1 MLKRDEESQ
10 QPINQDVRRV
20 MASSTTRSEM
30 QAKRKHYGLIALLS
44 AGFILT
50 GFPTIMNGPILPTF
64 ISRWNLTDSQA
75 GLFFTVQFTS
85 SLAAVWITTGLTAWR
100 GYRPG
105 LVIGYILTGIGLALL
120 NSPTQGVALLATA
133 LYGMGYGLVVP
144 PTNLAGAEAGGA
156 GVVSLLNFA
165 WGIGAVACAPLVSVS
180 LRHHSLTRF
189 FWVLA
194 GVGFA
199 LAAAFVF
206 APLPEKHH
214 DNSTEAAKSR
224 ASVPSVGI
232 TTVTAALFF
241 LYVGSEAGIGGWA
254 AEHVKRLLGHATELT
269 TMTPLF
275 FYAGMMVGR
284 GVASLLLSRI
294 GSLRFVILAFSL
306 SILGIVTII
315 AAHSPHVAIAGFT
328 IAGLGCATIYPIY
341 ISWFSHWY
349 GPAARRLGGVVFSM
363 ASLGGSAL
371 PWLVG
376 FVSTKANS
384 LPIGFLVPLAGM
396 LVMAVL
402 VTVLRKRGLQM
413 L

>member
-1 MLKRDEESQ
+1 
-10 QPINQDVRRV
+10 
-20 MASSTTRSEM
+20 MASATTISDAE
-30 QAKRKHYGLIALLS
+30 AKRKRYGLIALLS

-75 GLFFTVQFTS
+75 GLVFTVQFTS

-120 NSPTQGVALLATA
+120 NSPTHGVALLATG

-144 PTNLAGAEAGGA
+144 PTNLSGAEAGGA

-180 LRHHSLTRF
+180 LRHHSLTTF
-189 FWVLA
+189 FWILA

-206 APLPEKHH
+206 APLPERHH
-214 DNSTEAAKSR
+214 NDAATSAKPSV
-224 ASVPSVGI
+224 SVPSVGI
-232 TTVTAALFF
+232 TTITAALFF

-254 AEHVKRLLGHATELT
+254 AEHVKRLLGHATGLT

-284 GVASLLLSRI
+284 GIASLLLSRI

-306 SILGIVTII
+306 SIAGTLTVIVTRNPNI
-315 AAHSPHVAIAGFT
+315 AIAGFT
-328 IAGLGCATIYPIY
+328 IAGLGCATIYPIF

-349 GPAARRLGGVVFSM
+349 GSAARRLGGVVFSM

-384 LPIGFLVPLAGM
+384 LPVGFLVPLTGI
-396 LVMAVL
+396 VIMAVF
-402 VTVLRKRGLQM
+402 VAILRKRGLEM

>member
-1 MLKRDEESQ
+1 
-10 QPINQDVRRV
+10 
-20 MASSTTRSEM
+20 MADSKTIPAME
-30 QAKRKHYGLIALLS
+30 AKRKHVGLVALLS

-50 GFPTIMNGPILPTF
+50 GFPTIIAGPILPTF
-64 ISRWNLTDSQA
+64 ISRWNLSDSQA
-75 GLFFTVQFTS
+75 GLFFTVQFAA

-105 LVIGYILTGIGLALL
+105 LVIGYVLTGAGLALL
-120 NSPTQGVALLATA
+120 NAPTHGIALLAVG

-165 WGIGAVACAPLVSVS
+165 WGIGAVACAPLLSVS
-180 LRHHSLTRF
+180 LRHHSLTLF
-189 FWVLA
+189 LSILA
-194 GVGFA
+194 AVAVA
-199 LAAAFVF
+199 LAVSFIFAA
-206 APLPEKHH
+206 LPERHRNGNAQSGGT
-214 DNSTEAAKSR
+214 DAGI
-224 ASVPSVGI
+224 PSVKI
-232 TTVTAALFF
+232 TAVVAAIFF

-254 AEHVKRLLGHATELT
+254 AEHAKRLEGHATALT
-269 TMTPLF
+269 TMSPLF
-275 FYAGMMVGR
+275 FYAGLMVGR
-284 GVASLLLSRI
+284 GLASLLLPRI
-294 GSLRFVILAFSL
+294 GSLRFIITAFSL
-306 SILGIVTII
+306 SVAGIVVII
-315 AAHSPHVAIAGFT
+315 AARSTNVAIAGFT

-349 GPAARRLGGVVFSM
+349 GAAARRLGGVVFSM

-384 LPIGFLVPLAGM
+384 LPIGFLVPLAGIFA
-396 LVMAVL
+396 MAVF

-413 L
+413 

>member
-1 MLKRDEESQ
+1 MAASATISATGTKPKR
-10 QPINQDVRRV
+10 
-20 MASSTTRSEM
+20 T
-30 QAKRKHYGLIALLS
+30 GLIALLS

-50 GFPTIMNGPILPTF
+50 GFPTIIAGPILPTF

-75 GLFFTVQFTS
+75 GLFFTVQFAS

-120 NSPTQGVALLATA
+120 NAPTHGVALLAVA

-156 GVVSLLNFA
+156 GTVSLLNFA
-165 WGIGAVACAPLVSVS
+165 WGIGAVACAPLLSVS
-180 LRHHSLTRF
+180 LRHHSLTTF
-189 FWVLA
+189 LWTLA
-194 GVGFA
+194 IVAFA
-199 LAAAFVF
+199 LAAGFLFVS
-206 APLPEKHH
+206 LPERNHA
-214 DNSTEAAKSR
+214 EAAGAAKTQ
-224 ASVPSVGI
+224 ANIPSVAM
-232 TTVTAALFF
+232 TAVVAALFF
-241 LYVGSEAGIGGWA
+241 LYVGSEAGLGGWA
-254 AEHVKRLLGHATELT
+254 AEQLKRLVGHTTELT

-275 FYAGMMVGR
+275 FYAGMMLGR
-284 GVASLLLSRI
+284 GIASALLSRI
-294 GSLRFVILAFSL
+294 GTLRFMVTALAL
-306 SILGIVTII
+306 AIVGTIVVIVT
-315 AAHSPHVAIAGFT
+315 HNPNVAIAGFT
-328 IAGLGCATIYPIY
+328 IAGLGCSTIYPIY

-363 ASLGGSAL
+363 ASLGGSAM

-384 LPIGFLVPLAGM
+384 LPIGFLVPLVGVF
-396 LVMAVL
+396 VMAAL
-402 VTVLRKRGLQM
+402 VALLRKRGFQM

>member
-1 MLKRDEESQ
+1 
-10 QPINQDVRRV
+10 
-20 MASSTTRSEM
+20 MATSATVSETE
-30 QAKRKHYGLIALLS
+30 AKRKHVGLIALLS

-50 GFPTIMNGPILPTF
+50 GFPTIIAGPILPTF

-75 GLFFTVQFTS
+75 GLFFTVQFAA

-105 LVIGYILTGIGLALL
+105 LVIGYVLTGVGLALL
-120 NSPTQGVALLATA
+120 NAPTRGTALLAVA

-156 GVVSLLNFA
+156 GTVSLLNFA
-165 WGIGAVACAPLVSVS
+165 WGIGAVACAPLVSIS
-180 LRHHSLTRF
+180 LRHHSLTTF
-189 FWVLA
+189 LWILA
-194 GVGFA
+194 AVAIALAVGFI
-199 LAAAFVF
+199 F
-206 APLPEKHH
+206 APLPGRHKDGETAQA
-214 DNSTEAAKSR
+214 NAAGS
-224 ASVPSVGI
+224 AGI
-232 TTVTAALFF
+232 PPVRITVVVAMIFF

-254 AEHVKRLLGHATELT
+254 AEHAKRLAGHATELT
-269 TMTPLF
+269 TMSPLF
-275 FYAGMMVGR
+275 FYAGLMVGR
-284 GVASLLLSRI
+284 GLASLLLPRI
-294 GSLRFVILAFSL
+294 GSLRFIIAAFSL
-306 SILGIVTII
+306 SIVGIGTII
-315 AAHSPHVAIAGFT
+315 AAPSMHLAIVGFT

-384 LPIGFLVPLAGM
+384 LPIGFLVPLAGIFAM
-396 LVMAVL
+396 VGF
-402 VTVLRKRGLQM
+402 VTLLRKRGLQM

>member
-1 MLKRDEESQ
+1 
-10 QPINQDVRRV
+10 
-20 MASSTTRSEM
+20 MASSTTISETE
-30 QAKRKHYGLIALLS
+30 AKRKHVGLIALLS

-50 GFPTIMNGPILPTF
+50 GFPTIIAGPILPTF

-75 GLFFTVQFTS
+75 GLFFTVQFAA

-105 LVIGYILTGIGLALL
+105 LVIGYVMTGIGLAML
-120 NSPTQGVALLATA
+120 NAPTHGIALFAVAF
-133 LYGMGYGLVVP
+133 YGMGYGLVVP

-165 WGIGAVACAPLVSVS
+165 WGIGAVACAPLLSVS
-180 LRHHSLTRF
+180 LRHHSLTTF
-189 FWVLA
+189 LWILA
-194 GVGFA
+194 AVAIALAVGFI
-199 LAAAFVF
+199 F
-206 APLPEKHH
+206 APLPERHKNGQDAQAHA
-214 DNSTEAAKSR
+214 TAGAGI
-224 ASVPSVGI
+224 PPVGI
-232 TTVTAALFF
+232 TAVVAAIFF

-254 AEHVKRLLGHATELT
+254 AEHAKRLAGHASALT
-269 TMTPLF
+269 TMSPLF
-275 FYAGMMVGR
+275 FYAGLMVGR
-284 GVASLLLSRI
+284 GLASLLLPRI
-294 GSLRFVILAFSL
+294 GSLRFIITAFSL
-306 SILGIVTII
+306 SIVGIGIII
-315 AAHSPHVAIAGFT
+315 AASSTNVAIAGFA

-384 LPIGFLVPLAGM
+384 LPIGFLVPLAGI

-402 VTVLRKRGLQM
+402 VTFLRRRGLQM

>member
-1 MLKRDEESQ
+1 MAVSATISATETKRRH
-10 QPINQDVRRV
+10 P
-20 MASSTTRSEM
+20 
-30 QAKRKHYGLIALLS
+30 GLIALLS

-50 GFPTIMNGPILPTF
+50 GFPTIIAGPILPTF

-75 GLFFTVQFTS
+75 GLFFTVQFAA

-105 LVIGYILTGIGLALL
+105 LVIGYVLTGVGLALL
-120 NSPTQGVALLATA
+120 NAPTHGIALLAVA
-133 LYGMGYGLVVP
+133 SYGMGYGLVVP

-165 WGIGAVACAPLVSVS
+165 WGIGAVACAPLLSVS
-180 LRHHSLTRF
+180 LRHHSLTMF
-189 FWVLA
+189 LWILA
-194 GVGFA
+194 IAGFA
-199 LAAAFVF
+199 LAAGFLF
-206 APLPEKHH
+206 APLPERQHSDSVNAEK
-214 DNSTEAAKSR
+214 NRPAIPPVNTTIAVAA
-224 ASVPSVGI
+224 I
-232 TTVTAALFF
+232 FF
-241 LYVGSEAGIGGWA
+241 LYVGSEAGLGGWA
-254 AEHVKRLLGHATELT
+254 AEQLKRLVGHTTALT

-275 FYAGMMVGR
+275 FYAGLMVGR
-284 GVASLLLSRI
+284 GLASLLLPRI
-294 GSLRFVILAFSL
+294 GSLRF
-306 SILGIVTII
+306 II
-315 AAHSPHVAIAGFT
+315 AALSLAIVGTVIVITTRDPRIAIAGFS
-328 IAGLGCATIYPIY
+328 IAGLGCSTIYPIY

-384 LPIGFLVPLAGM
+384 LPVGFLVPLAGV
-396 LVMAVL
+396 LVMAAL
-402 VTVLRKRGLQM
+402 VTLLRKRGLQM

>member
-1 MLKRDEESQ
+1 
-10 QPINQDVRRV
+10 
-20 MASSTTRSEM
+20 MAASATISAAET
-30 QAKRKHYGLIALLS
+30 KRKHRGLIALLS

-50 GFPTIMNGPILPTF
+50 GFPTIIAGPILPTF

-75 GLFFTVQFTS
+75 GLFFTVQFAA

-105 LVIGYILTGIGLALL
+105 LVIGYMLTGIGLAML
-120 NSPTQGVALLATA
+120 NAHTHGIALLAVA
-133 LYGMGYGLVVP
+133 FYGMGYGLVVP

-165 WGIGAVACAPLVSVS
+165 WGIGAVACAPLLSVS
-180 LRHHSLTRF
+180 LRHHSLTMF
-189 FWVLA
+189 LWILAIAGFVLA
-194 GVGFA
+194 AGF
-199 LAAAFVF
+199 LF
-206 APLPEKHH
+206 APLPERQHSDSADAEK
-214 DNSTEAAKSR
+214 NRAA
-224 ASVPSVGI
+224 VPPVN
-232 TTVTAALFF
+232 TTIAVAAIFF
-241 LYVGSEAGIGGWA
+241 LYVGSEAGLGGWA
-254 AEHVKRLLGHATELT
+254 AEQLKRLVGHTTALT

-275 FYAGMMVGR
+275 FYAGLMVGR
-284 GVASLLLSRI
+284 GLASLLLPRI
-294 GSLRFVILAFSL
+294 GSLRF
-306 SILGIVTII
+306 II
-315 AAHSPHVAIAGFT
+315 AALSLAIVGTVIVIVTRSPNVAIAGFT
-328 IAGLGCATIYPIY
+328 IAGLGCSTIYPIY

-384 LPIGFLVPLAGM
+384 LPVGFLVPLAGV
-396 LVMAVL
+396 LVMAAL
-402 VTVLRKRGLQM
+402 VTLLRKRGLQM

>member
-1 MLKRDEESQ
+1 
-10 QPINQDVRRV
+10 
-20 MASSTTRSEM
+20 MASSATASVTD
-30 QAKRKHYGLIALLS
+30 AKRKHVGLVALLS

-50 GFPTIMNGPILPTF
+50 GFPTIIAGPILPTF

-75 GLFFTVQFTS
+75 GLFFTVQFAA

-105 LVIGYILTGIGLALL
+105 LVIGYVLTGVGLALL
-120 NSPTQGVALLATA
+120 NAQTHGVALVAVA

-165 WGIGAVACAPLVSVS
+165 WGIGAVACAPLLSVS
-180 LRHHSLTRF
+180 LRHHSLTTF
-189 FWVLA
+189 LWTLA
-194 GVGFA
+194 AAAIA
-199 LAAAFVF
+199 LAVAFVF
-206 APLPEKHH
+206 AALPERHR
-214 DNSTEAAKSR
+214 DLSASAKS
-224 ASVPSVGI
+224 SSNSSIPSVRI
-232 TTVTAALFF
+232 TVIVAAIFF

-254 AEHVKRLLGHATELT
+254 AEDAKRLAGHATELT
-269 TMTPLF
+269 TMSPLF
-275 FYAGMMVGR
+275 FYAGLMVGR
-284 GVASLLLSRI
+284 GLASLLLPRV
-294 GSLRFVILAFSL
+294 GSFRFIVTAFVL
-306 SILGIVTII
+306 SILGIAVII
-315 AAHSPHVAIAGFT
+315 TARSTHVAIAGFA

-363 ASLGGSAL
+363 ASLGGSAM

-376 FVSTKANS
+376 FVSTRANS
-384 LPIGFLVPLAGM
+384 LPIGFLVPLAGI
-396 LVMAVL
+396 LVMAGCVA
-402 VTVLRKRGLQM
+402 VLRKRGLQM

>member
-1 MLKRDEESQ
+1 
-10 QPINQDVRRV
+10 
-20 MASSTTRSEM
+20 MASSETATATE
-30 QAKRKHYGLIALLS
+30 AKRKYVGLVALLS

-50 GFPTIMNGPILPTF
+50 GFPTIIAGPILPTF
-64 ISRWNLTDSQA
+64 ISRWNLSDSQA
-75 GLFFTVQFTS
+75 GLFFTVQFAA

-105 LVIGYILTGIGLALL
+105 LVIGYVLTAVGLALL
-120 NSPTQGVALLATA
+120 NAPTHGIALVAVAF
-133 LYGMGYGLVVP
+133 YGMGYGLVVP

-165 WGIGAVACAPLVSVS
+165 WGIGAVACAPLLSVS
-180 LRHHSLTRF
+180 LRHHSLTLF
-189 FWVLA
+189 LSILA
-194 GVGFA
+194 AVAIA
-199 LAAAFVF
+199 LAVGFVF
-206 APLPEKHH
+206 APLPERQNRGR
-214 DNSTEAAKSR
+214 DAQASAA
-224 ASVPSVGI
+224 AGPGIPSVKI
-232 TTVTAALFF
+232 TVVVAAIFF

-254 AEHVKRLLGHATELT
+254 AEHAKRLEGHATALT
-269 TMTPLF
+269 TMSPLF
-275 FYAGMMVGR
+275 FYAGLMVGR
-284 GVASLLLSRI
+284 GLASLLLPRI
-294 GSLRFVILAFSL
+294 GSLRFIIAAFSL
-306 SILGIVTII
+306 SIVGIAMII
-315 AAHSPHVAIAGFT
+315 TAHSTQAAMAGFT

-384 LPIGFLVPLAGM
+384 LPIGFLVPLAGILM
-396 LVMAVL
+396 MAVL
-402 VTVLRKRGLQM
+402 VTFLRKRGLQM

>member
-1 MLKRDEESQ
+1 MATSATVSATETKSKR
-10 QPINQDVRRV
+10 
-20 MASSTTRSEM
+20 T
-30 QAKRKHYGLIALLS
+30 GLIVLLS
-44 AGFILT
+44 LGFILT
-50 GFPTIMNGPILPTF
+50 GFPTIIAGPILPTF

-120 NSPTQGVALLATA
+120 NSPSHGVALLAVA
-133 LYGMGYGLVVP
+133 FYGMGYGLVVP
-144 PTNLAGAEAGGA
+144 PTNLCGAEAGGA
-156 GVVSLLNFA
+156 SVVSLLNFA

-180 LRHHSLTRF
+180 LRHHSLTTF
-189 FWVLA
+189 LWVLA
-194 GVGFA
+194 IVGFA
-199 LAAAFVF
+199 LAAGFMFVS
-206 APLPEKHH
+206 LPERQH
-214 DNSTEAAKSR
+214 DDSTEAAKGR
-224 ASVPSVGI
+224 ASIPPVA
-232 TTVTAALFF
+232 TTVVVAALFF

-284 GVASLLLSRI
+284 GFASMLLHRI
-294 GSLRFVILAFSL
+294 GSLKFMITAFTLAIVGTVIV
-306 SILGIVTII
+306 IVTR
-315 AAHSPHVAIAGFT
+315 SPNVAIAGFA

-341 ISWFSHWY
+341 ISWFSQWY

-384 LPIGFLVPLAGM
+384 LPVGFLVPLAGV
-396 LVMAVL
+396 LVMAAL
-402 VTVLRKRGLQM
+402 VTLLRKRGLQM

>member
-1 MLKRDEESQ
+1 
-10 QPINQDVRRV
+10 
-20 MASSTTRSEM
+20 MATSATVSATE
-30 QAKRKHYGLIALLS
+30 AKRKRTGLIALLS

-50 GFPTIMNGPILPTF
+50 GFPTIIAGPILPTF

-75 GLFFTVQFTS
+75 GLFFTVQFAA

-105 LVIGYILTGIGLALL
+105 LVIGYVLTGIGLALL
-120 NSPTQGVALLATA
+120 NAPTHGVALLAVA

-156 GVVSLLNFA
+156 GTVSLLNFA
-165 WGIGAVACAPLVSVS
+165 WGIGAVACAPMVSVS
-180 LRHHSLTRF
+180 LRHHSLTTF
-189 FWVLA
+189 LWVLA
-194 GVGFA
+194 IAGFA
-199 LAAAFVF
+199 LAAGFLF
-206 APLPEKHH
+206 APLPQRHH
-214 DNSTEAAKSR
+214 DDSAEAVKRGTSI
-224 ASVPSVGI
+224 PSVRI
-232 TTVTAALFF
+232 TVVVAAIFF
-241 LYVGSEAGIGGWA
+241 LYVGSEAGLGGWA
-254 AEHVKRLLGHATELT
+254 AEQLKRLVGHTTGLT

-275 FYAGMMVGR
+275 FYAGLMFGR
-284 GVASLLLSRI
+284 GFASLLLPRI
-294 GSLRFVILAFSL
+294 GSLRF
-306 SILGIVTII
+306 II
-315 AAHSPHVAIAGFT
+315 AALSLAIVGTVIVIVARSPNVAIAGFA
-328 IAGLGCATIYPIY
+328 IAGLGCSTIYPIY

-384 LPIGFLVPLAGM
+384 LPIGFLVPLAGIC
-396 LVMAVL
+396 VMAVL
-402 VTVLRKRGLQM
+402 VTLLRKRGLQM

>member
-1 MLKRDEESQ
+1 
-10 QPINQDVRRV
+10 
-20 MASSTTRSEM
+20 MAASATISTTETQR
-30 QAKRKHYGLIALLS
+30 RHRGLIALLS

-50 GFPTIMNGPILPTF
+50 GFPTIIAGPILPTF

-75 GLFFTVQFTS
+75 GLFFTVQFAA

-105 LVIGYILTGIGLALL
+105 LVIGYALTGVGLALL
-120 NSPTQGVALLATA
+120 NAPTHGIALLAVA
-133 LYGMGYGLVVP
+133 FYGMGYGLVVP

-165 WGIGAVACAPLVSVS
+165 WGIGAVACAPLLSIS
-180 LRHHSLTRF
+180 LRHHSLTMF
-189 FWVLA
+189 LWILA
-194 GVGFA
+194 IAGFA
-199 LAAAFVF
+199 LAAGFLFVPF
-206 APLPEKHH
+206 PERQHS
-214 DNSTEAAKSR
+214 DSTVETSR
-224 ASVPSVGI
+224 AAIPPVN
-232 TTVTAALFF
+232 TTIAVAAIFF
-241 LYVGSEAGIGGWA
+241 LYVGSEAGLGGWA
-254 AEHVKRLLGHATELT
+254 AEQLKRLVGHTTALT

-275 FYAGMMVGR
+275 FYAGLMVGR
-284 GVASLLLSRI
+284 GLASLLLPRI
-294 GSLRFVILAFSL
+294 GSLRF
-306 SILGIVTII
+306 II
-315 AAHSPHVAIAGFT
+315 AALSLAIVGTVIVIITRSPNVAIAGFT
-328 IAGLGCATIYPIY
+328 IAGLGCSTIYPIY

-384 LPIGFLVPLAGM
+384 LPVGFLVPLAGVF
-396 LVMAVL
+396 VMAAL
-402 VTVLRKRGLQM
+402 VTLLRKRGLQM

>member
-1 MLKRDEESQ
+1 
-10 QPINQDVRRV
+10 
-20 MASSTTRSEM
+20 MASSEALT
-30 QAKRKHYGLIALLS
+30 AKAKHKHVGLVALLS

-50 GFPTIMNGPILPTF
+50 GFPTIIAGPILPTF
-64 ISRWNLTDSQA
+64 ISRWNLSDSQA
-75 GLFFTVQFTS
+75 GLFFTVQFAA

-105 LVIGYILTGIGLALL
+105 LVIGYVLTGVGLALL
-120 NSPTQGVALLATA
+120 NAPTHGIALLAVG

-165 WGIGAVACAPLVSVS
+165 WGIGAVACAPLLSVS
-180 LRHHSLTRF
+180 LRHHSLTLF
-189 FWVLA
+189 LSILA
-194 GVGFA
+194 AVAVA
-199 LAAAFVF
+199 LAVSFIFAA
-206 APLPEKHH
+206 LPERH
-214 DNSTEAAKSR
+214 KS
-224 ASVPSVGI
+224 ADAQSGGTGTGIPSVKI
-232 TTVTAALFF
+232 TAVVAAIFF

-254 AEHVKRLLGHATELT
+254 AEHAKRLEGHATALT
-269 TMTPLF
+269 TMSPLF
-275 FYAGMMVGR
+275 FYAGLMVGR
-284 GVASLLLSRI
+284 GLASLLLPRI
-294 GSLRFVILAFSL
+294 GSLRFIIAAFSL
-306 SILGIVTII
+306 SIVGIAMII
-315 AAHSPHVAIAGFT
+315 AAHSTEIAMAGFT

-384 LPIGFLVPLAGM
+384 LPIGFLVPLAGI
-396 LVMAVL
+396 LLMAVL
-402 VTVLRKRGLQM
+402 VTFLRKRGLQM

>member
-1 MLKRDEESQ
+1 
-10 QPINQDVRRV
+10 
-20 MASSTTRSEM
+20 MASSEAVTGAE
-30 QAKRKHYGLIALLS
+30 AKHKHVGLVALLS

-50 GFPTIMNGPILPTF
+50 GFPTIIAGPILPTF
-64 ISRWNLTDSQA
+64 ISRWNLSDSQA
-75 GLFFTVQFTS
+75 GLFFTVQFAA

-105 LVIGYILTGIGLALL
+105 LVIGYVLTGVGLAML
-120 NSPTQGVALLATA
+120 NAPTHGIALLAVG

-165 WGIGAVACAPLVSVS
+165 WGVGAVACAPLLSVS
-180 LRHHSLTRF
+180 LRHHSLTLF
-189 FWVLA
+189 LSILA
-194 GVGFA
+194 AVAVA
-199 LAAAFVF
+199 LAVSFIFAA
-206 APLPEKHH
+206 LPERHKNG
-214 DNSTEAAKSR
+214 DAQSGGTAPGI
-224 ASVPSVGI
+224 PSVKI
-232 TTVTAALFF
+232 TAVVAAIFF

-254 AEHVKRLLGHATELT
+254 AEHVKRLAGHATALT
-269 TMTPLF
+269 TMSPLF
-275 FYAGMMVGR
+275 FYAGLMVGR
-284 GVASLLLSRI
+284 GLASLLLRRI
-294 GSLRFVILAFSL
+294 GSLRFIITAFSL
-306 SILGIVTII
+306 SIVGIVVII
-315 AAHSPHVAIAGFT
+315 TARSTDVAIAGFT

-349 GPAARRLGGVVFSM
+349 GASARRLGGVVFSM

-384 LPIGFLVPLAGM
+384 LPIGFLVPLSGIVA
-396 LVMAVL
+396 MALL
-402 VTVLRKRGLQM
+402 VTFLRKRGLQM

>member
-1 MLKRDEESQ
+1 MAGSANILDTKTKHKR
-10 QPINQDVRRV
+10 
-20 MASSTTRSEM
+20 T
-30 QAKRKHYGLIALLS
+30 GLIALLS

-50 GFPTIMNGPILPTF
+50 GFPTIIAGPILPTF
-64 ISRWNLTDSQA
+64 ISRWNLSDSQA
-75 GLFFTVQFTS
+75 GLFFTVQFAS

-105 LVIGYILTGIGLALL
+105 LVIGYVLTGVGLAML
-120 NSPTQGVALLATA
+120 NAPSHGVALLAVA
-133 LYGMGYGLVVP
+133 FYGMGYGLVVP

-180 LRHHSLTRF
+180 LRHHSLTTF
-189 FWVLA
+189 LWILA
-194 GVGFA
+194 IAGFA
-199 LAAAFVF
+199 LAAGFLFV
-206 APLPEKHH
+206 PLPERHH
-214 DNSTEAAKSR
+214 ADSDEATKNRISI
-224 ASVPSVGI
+224 PSVQ
-232 TTVTAALFF
+232 TTVVVAAIFF
-241 LYVGSEAGIGGWA
+241 LYVGSEAGLGGWA
-254 AEHVKRLLGHATELT
+254 AEQLKRLVGHTTELT

-275 FYAGMMVGR
+275 FYAGLMLGR
-284 GVASLLLSRI
+284 GFASLLLPRI
-294 GSLRFVILAFSL
+294 GSLCFIIGALSLAIVGTVIV
-306 SILGIVTII
+306 IVTR
-315 AAHSPHVAIAGFT
+315 SPNAAIAGFA
-328 IAGLGCATIYPIY
+328 IAGLGCSTIYPIY

-363 ASLGGSAL
+363 ASLGGSAI

-384 LPIGFLVPLAGM
+384 LPIGFLVPLAGV

-402 VTVLRKRGLQM
+402 VALLRKRGLQM

>member
-1 MLKRDEESQ
+1 
-10 QPINQDVRRV
+10 
-20 MASSTTRSEM
+20 MASSETATATE
-30 QAKRKHYGLIALLS
+30 AKRKYVGLVALLS

-50 GFPTIMNGPILPTF
+50 GFPTIIAGPILPTF
-64 ISRWNLTDSQA
+64 ISRWNLSDSQA
-75 GLFFTVQFTS
+75 GLFFTVQFAA

-105 LVIGYILTGIGLALL
+105 LVIGYVLTAVGLALL
-120 NSPTQGVALLATA
+120 NAPTHGIALVAVAF
-133 LYGMGYGLVVP
+133 YGMGYGLVVP

-165 WGIGAVACAPLVSVS
+165 WGIGAVACAPLLSVS
-180 LRHHSLTRF
+180 LRHHSLTLF
-189 FWVLA
+189 LSILA
-194 GVGFA
+194 AVAIA
-199 LAAAFVF
+199 LAVGFVF
-206 APLPEKHH
+206 APLPERQ
-214 DNSTEAAKSR
+214 NSGRDAQASAA
-224 ASVPSVGI
+224 AGPGIPSVKI
-232 TTVTAALFF
+232 TVVVAAIFF

-254 AEHVKRLLGHATELT
+254 AEHAKRLEGHATALT
-269 TMTPLF
+269 TMSPLF
-275 FYAGMMVGR
+275 FYAGLMVGR
-284 GVASLLLSRI
+284 GLASLLLPRI
-294 GSLRFVILAFSL
+294 GSLRFIIAAFSL
-306 SILGIVTII
+306 SIVGIAMII
-315 AAHSPHVAIAGFT
+315 TAHSTQAAMAGFT

-384 LPIGFLVPLAGM
+384 LPIGFLVPLAGILM
-396 LVMAVL
+396 MAVL
-402 VTVLRKRGLQM
+402 VTFLRKRGLQM